1 MLLQILTSLG
11 RFNPSLGTEGV
22 GVREERL
29 VLVDEIGGTAHWSLR
44 HNVRHNKQTE
54 MRGEMIRRL
63 SLTPGGIT

>member
-1 MLLQILTSLG
+1 
-11 RFNPSLGTEGV
+11 
-22 GVREERL
+22 
-29 VLVDEIGGTAHWSLR
+29 VDEIGGTAHWSLR